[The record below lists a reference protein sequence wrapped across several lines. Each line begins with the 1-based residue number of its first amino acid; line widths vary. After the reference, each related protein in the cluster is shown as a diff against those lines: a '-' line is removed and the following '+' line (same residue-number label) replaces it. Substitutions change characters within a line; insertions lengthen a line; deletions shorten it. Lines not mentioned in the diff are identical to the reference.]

1 MENQLKF
8 LIHQLKIMELKPDE
22 IKHFVVSS
30 PNWRPSVKPRL
41 LRGEIWGIK
50 GVSFFLFADLGFYT
64 KKKRELSILRK
75 ILMTLVVETLV
86 VELQDKEVNS
96 QKKE

>member
-8 LIHQLKIMELKPDE
+8 LIHQLKIMELKQDE
-22 IKHFVVSS
+22 IKHLVVSC

-50 GVSFFLFADLGFYT
+50 GVSFSLLADSCFYT
-64 KKKRELSILRK
+64 KKKRKLSILSN
-75 ILMTLVVETLV
+75 ILMAL
-86 VELQDKEVNS
+86 VELHIEESNS
-96 QKKE
+96 QEKE

>member
-1 MENQLKF
+1 MGNQLRF
-8 LIHQLKIMELKPDE
+8 LIHQLKMMEIKKDE
-22 IKHFVVSS
+22 IKHLVVSC

-50 GVSFFLFADLGFYT
+50 GVSFSLFADLGFYT
-64 KKKRELSILRK
+64 KKKRDLSVLNN
-75 ILMTLVVETLV
+75 ILMAL

-96 QKKE
+96 QEKE